1 MLLLCTSELAASAG
15 SAGYGGP
22 ASQANVLWWE
32 LMGETLTISGSSVS
46 EVLVLAPV
54 RGSGIDTLL
63 GPEGTHC
70 EVGLLWI

>member
-1 MLLLCTSELAASAG
+1 MGCFVPAPLAACG
-15 SAGYGGP
+15 SGCDRGGP
-22 ASQANVLWWE
+22 AAQANVLWWE

-46 EVLVLAPV
+46 EALMLMSA
-54 RGSGIDTLL
+54 RTWGIDTLL

>member
-1 MLLLCTSELAASAG
+1 
-15 SAGYGGP
+15 
-22 ASQANVLWWE
+22 
-32 LMGETLTISGSSVS
+32 MGETLTISGSSVS